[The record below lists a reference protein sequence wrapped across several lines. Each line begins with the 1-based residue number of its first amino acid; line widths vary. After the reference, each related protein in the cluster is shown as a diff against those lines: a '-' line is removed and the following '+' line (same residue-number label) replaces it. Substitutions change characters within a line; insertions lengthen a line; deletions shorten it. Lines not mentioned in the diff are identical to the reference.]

1 MEYLCSVN
9 NYVDRARLG
18 NRFPYEAFWGETPD
32 ISMIWFKF
40 WEPVYYWNWTETAS
54 KVFMHPGR
62 FMGFA
67 WSTGDPMTFKVLQ
80 CHANP
85 KRRSRVLH
93 RGTVVPRALDVVG
106 YNSALQPKSD
116 AYFPVVKP
124 DDGISGKA
132 LTSVL
137 QGTVHPPDNT
147 TAEEGGKRRRI
158 SSQSSA
164 VMRTGRSTITAHAVV
179 DKPSSTENE
188 SSSAT
193 DDQGDMNEEGA
204 TDEIC

>member
-1 MEYLCSVN
+1 ML
-9 NYVDRARLG
+9 
-18 NRFPYEAFWGETPD
+18 YEAFWGETPD

-67 WSTGDPMTFKVLQ
+67 WYTGYPVTFKVLQ
-80 CHANP
+80 CHAKP

-93 RGTVVPRALDVVG
+93 RGTIVPRALDAVG
-106 YNSALQPKSD
+106 YNSALQPKND

-124 DDGISGKA
+124 DGGIAGKA
-132 LTSVL
+132 LPSAL

-147 TAEEGGKRRRI
+147 IAEGGGKRR
-158 SSQSSA
+158 
-164 VMRTGRSTITAHAVV
+164 
-179 DKPSSTENE
+179 KL
-188 SSSAT
+188 
-193 DDQGDMNEEGA
+193 
-204 TDEIC
+204 